1 MTAFGFLLA
10 IVRDRWRLRR
20 AMDGCEAVIHAAA
33 LKRIEVSVYN
43 PVEMKKTNED
53 GSDDCIEAARD
64 AGVKKC
70 ILVSTDKAYR
80 PLERNPYGLSK
91 AMAERFFLSANA
103 SSGPAGL
110 AYSVVRYGNN
120 AAPAVAPERFGMVN
134 RLFLT

>member
-70 ILVSTDKAYR
+70 ILVSTDKV
-80 PLERNPYGLSK
+80 K
-91 AMAERFFLSANA
+91 F
-103 SSGPAGL
+103 
-110 AYSVVRYGNN
+110 
-120 AAPAVAPERFGMVN
+120 
-134 RLFLT
+134 